1 MTGCGAHAHACC
13 AETFRR
19 ECVRNCSGQALGGC
33 RGQSLVEFSVV
44 ALLTVIMLLF
54 IVEMGRMLLVYT
66 TVANAA
72 RAGVRYAI
80 VHGSTRPAGTT
91 LDSASGPASNPAQIL
106 LVVSNFASAG
116 PLTTS
121 LLVVNV
127 TYPGASNAPGQP
139 VNITVVYPYDP
150 LTTYFSKTLRLG
162 SAAQGII
169 VF

>member
-1 MTGCGAHAHACC
+1 MTGRIPVDALPS
-13 AETFRR
+13 R
-19 ECVRNCSGQALGGC
+19 SGQG
-33 RGQSLVEFSVV
+33 LVEFSVI
-44 ALLTVIMLLF
+44 AFLTVIMLLF
-54 IVEMGRMLLVYT
+54 VVEMGRIVLIST

-80 VHGSTRPAGTT
+80 VHGSTRAAGAP
-91 LDSASGPASNPAQIL
+91 LNSASGPASNPAQVLTVI
-106 LVVSNFASAG
+106 SNFASAG

-127 TYPGASNAPGQP
+127 TYPGGSNAPGQA

-162 SAAQGII
+162 SAAQGVI
-169 VF
+169 VY